1 MKALIKFVAAPF
13 FALGVL
19 VVAVKYAWDRFPVV
33 VLSLIGTLLILMVL
47 GVYLSS
53 RRDRKRGWRVGHRG
67 RDEMFYDEM
76 VNGRWERIWI
86 DGEMLCGKAHH
97 VIYFPSD
104 TQWEKFPDWTR
115 GRQVEIVARIKQE
128 FAPPGY
134 EYREPELET
143 TVHDE
148 SPQA

>member
-1 MKALIKFVAAPF
+1 MKALLEYVAAPF
-13 FALGVL
+13 LVLGVL
-19 VVAVKYAWDRFPVV
+19 AMAGKYVWSHFPIV
-33 VLSLIGTLLILMVL
+33 VLCTIGVMFIMIVSGT
-47 GVYLSS
+47 YLEKH
-53 RRDRKRGWRVGHRG
+53 RDLKRSWRVGHRG
-67 RDEMFYDEM
+67 RDEMYYEEV

-134 EYREPELET
+134 EYQESEPPNT
-143 TVHDE
+143 GHNE
-148 SPQA
+148 SPHA